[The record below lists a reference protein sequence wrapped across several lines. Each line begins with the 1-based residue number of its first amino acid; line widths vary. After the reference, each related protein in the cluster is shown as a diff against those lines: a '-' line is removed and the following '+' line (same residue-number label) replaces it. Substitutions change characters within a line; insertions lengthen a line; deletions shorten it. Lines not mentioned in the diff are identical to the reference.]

1 MRRRRNRKFK
11 LVLLLSFSFFILFLS
26 SSYALLSENLKVI
39 GQATISSVASSG
51 GDFIVDQVGGNEDS
65 GLQDNGDGSYDFVG
79 DDPLSVTNFI
89 KIPGDEVLWR
99 VISIDVSGNLKIIR
113 SSDDNLMGMFNS
125 ENSNSH
131 DWPSTLIFQTLQDWY
146 QEHLSSYSSIIV
158 QNPEWLLSEAAK
170 NTPTDVTP
178 LGVYTDSPIGLIRND
193 EVLNSS
199 SSGMTNDGNV
209 SSWLNGDYL
218 WTMTYYSDKA
228 TEAWRV
234 NDKGKFMHSSVDSS
248 NTYIRPVIYLKSN
261 TIISSGN
268 GTEFKPFVVKY

>member
-1 MRRRRNRKFK
+1 MRRRKNRKIK
-11 LVLLLSFSFFILFLS
+11 QVLLLSFSFFILFLS
-26 SSYALLSENLKVI
+26 SSYALLSENLEVI
-39 GQATISSVASSG
+39 GQATISSDVSSG

-89 KIPGDEVLWR
+89 KMPGDEVLWR

-170 NTPTDVTP
+170 NTPTDFVS

-199 SSGMTNDGNV
+199 SSGMANNGNV

-261 TIISSGN
+261 IIFSAGN
-268 GTEFKPFVVKY
+268 GTESDPFVVKY

>member
-1 MRRRRNRKFK
+1 MKRKRTK
-11 LVLLLSFSFFILFLS
+11 KIKIMVLVSFSFFILFLS

-99 VISIDVSGNLKIIR
+99 VISIDASGNLKIIR

-170 NTPTDVTP
+170 NTPTDFVS

>member
-1 MRRRRNRKFK
+1 
-11 LVLLLSFSFFILFLS
+11 
-26 SSYALLSENLKVI
+26 
-39 GQATISSVASSG
+39 
-51 GDFIVDQVGGNEDS
+51 
-65 GLQDNGDGSYDFVG
+65 
-79 DDPLSVTNFI
+79 
-89 KIPGDEVLWR
+89 
-99 VISIDVSGNLKIIR
+99 
-113 SSDDNLMGMFNS
+113 MGMFNS
-125 ENSNSH
+125 KNSNSH

-170 NTPTDVTP
+170 NTPTDFVS

-199 SSGMTNDGNV
+199 SSGMANNGNV

-261 TIISSGN
+261 IIFSAGN
-268 GTEFKPFVVKY
+268 GTESDPFVVKY